1 MVQTAITDAITTL
14 AEAEDRFHLQRTEDI
29 GFFPE
34 WQTDLAALD
43 PGEKAALDD
52 LRRRYL
58 YHRSEGNLLE
68 GTVTLLV
75 ASPLLT
81 IAGFYDPPFRVRTEE
96 SVLLTLDDSEEV
108 LRGRIDVLVL
118 QNQFWVVVVE
128 SKKTAISAWA
138 ALPQALAYMMANPHP
153 EKPGYGLV
161 TNGDDILFV
170 KLKRDGSALYD
181 VSRVFAL
188 FTSGQELYGVLQVL
202 KRIAN
207 EIVGVGG

>member
-1 MVQTAITDAITTL
+1 MVQTAITEAITTL
-14 AEAEDRFHLQRTEDI
+14 AEAEDRFHLQRTEEA
-29 GFFPE
+29 GFFSE
-34 WQTDLAALD
+34 WQTNLTTLE
-43 PGEKAALDD
+43 PSEKAALDD

-81 IAGFYDPPFRVRTEE
+81 IAGFYDPPFRVRTEK

-118 QNQFWVVVVE
+118 QEQFWVVVVE
-128 SKKTAISAWA
+128 SKKTTISAWA

-153 EKPGYGLV
+153 EKPGLWPGHQ
-161 TNGDDILFV
+161 
-170 KLKRDGSALYD
+170 R
-181 VSRVFAL
+181 R
-188 FTSGQELYGVLQVL
+188 
-202 KRIAN
+202 
-207 EIVGVGG
+207 